1 MDTDVNQSSLPSL
14 KTNKMVKNIII
25 VCLLATTITN
35 KVAHEIYKSNRAIMN
50 QETINTLE
58 SMYFW
63 MEEDMDSDRIDGEIG
78 QIYLANIEGSIIDLR
93 N

>member
-1 MDTDVNQSSLPSL
+1 MI
-14 KTNKMVKNIII
+14 KNIII
-25 VCLLATTITN
+25 AFLIGTTITN
-35 KVAHEIYKSNRAIMN
+35 KVAHEIYKSDRAIMN

-63 MEEDMDSDRIDGEIG
+63 MEEDMNSDRIDGELG